1 MLPGGEQVTIHLMN
15 QPQFSVSPNPDV
27 PFEVIREDRHF
38 LVVYKPAGVVTQPG
52 VKHEHDA
59 LLNGLFDRYGKK
71 LQNLGKAR
79 DYGLLHRLD
88 RPTSG
93 LLLIGLTPEGY
104 DGLRLQF
111 GDREIEKTYLALTHG
126 APQPPGGQVTLPI
139 REEKVRGR
147 KRASLRPGRG
157 AKEAL
162 TRYSILTRSG
172 RFSLIKCHPKT
183 GRLHQIRV
191 HMASLGC
198 PIVGDTDYGKREP
211 IDRRLGPDA
220 HCLHAAQLSFRHPVR
235 GRKLTVKAPFPE
247 FMESIASRVA
257 IECPPKWR

>member
-27 PFEVIREDRHF
+27 PFEVVREDRHF

-52 VKHEHDA
+52 IKHEHDA

-126 APQPPGGQVTLPI
+126 APNHLADRSPCPSG
-139 REEKVRGR
+139 RESAWPCAGVSTSR
-147 KRASLRPGRG
+147 RG
-157 AKEAL
+157 AKERL
-162 TRYSILTRSG
+162 LIFILTRSG
-172 RFSLIKCHPKT
+172 RFSLIKCHPDRETSSDSRPYGCT
-183 GRLHQIRV
+183 GL
-191 HMASLGC
+191 S
-198 PIVGDTDYGKREP
+198 
-211 IDRRLGPDA
+211 DRRRCRLW
-220 HCLHAAQLSFRHPVR
+220 
-235 GRKLTVKAPFPE
+235 KT
-247 FMESIASRVA
+247 
-257 IECPPKWR
+257 